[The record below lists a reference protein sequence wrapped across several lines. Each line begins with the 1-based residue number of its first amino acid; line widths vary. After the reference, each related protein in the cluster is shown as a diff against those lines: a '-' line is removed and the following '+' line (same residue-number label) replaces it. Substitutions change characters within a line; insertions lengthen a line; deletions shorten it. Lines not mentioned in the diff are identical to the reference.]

1 MVGDTH
7 REWRR
12 PIGDGAEGHLW
23 DGGLGMR
30 MHTPG
35 GGGDTGDGR
44 DRREGTQRRGMER
57 GTPEM
62 EERDAPGDG
71 TRIDGME

>member
-1 MVGDTH
+1 
-7 REWRR
+7 
-12 PIGDGAEGHLW
+12 
-23 DGGLGMR
+23 MR